1 MHVAPCPGERAR
13 ATGREAAVARPDRAR
28 VSSVHTSREVDDGGM
43 RADGIDG
50 FDRFAHD
57 DRATVNNAIGVAGVD
72 VDQVSGAKD
81 RMAVRIR

>member
-1 MHVAPCPGERAR
+1 
-13 ATGREAAVARPDRAR
+13 
-28 VSSVHTSREVDDGGM
+28 M